1 MHIYVRR
8 GGPNYQSGL
17 AKMRKLG
24 AELGVPIEV
33 RIYEPSKNAT
43 QSLMMCTV
51 LCHENILAQNAVICF
66 VVGSCESPSK

>member
-8 GGPNYQSGL
+8 GGPNYQSGM

-33 RIYEPSKNAT
+33 LLI
-43 QSLMMCTV
+43 
-51 LCHENILAQNAVICF
+51 
-66 VVGSCESPSK
+66 

>member
-8 GGPNYQSGL
+8 GDPNYQSEL

-33 RIYEPSKNAT
+33 RI
-43 QSLMMCTV
+43 
-51 LCHENILAQNAVICF
+51 
-66 VVGSCESPSK
+66 